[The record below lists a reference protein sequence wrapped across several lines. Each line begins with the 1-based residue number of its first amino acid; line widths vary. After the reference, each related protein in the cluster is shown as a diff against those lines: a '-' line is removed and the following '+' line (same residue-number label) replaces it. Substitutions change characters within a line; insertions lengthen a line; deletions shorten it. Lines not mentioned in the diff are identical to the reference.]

1 MAPFP
6 ITLER
11 YFFTRL
17 IVISNPD
24 HIENHDGRLDVEMES
39 SIDVKQP
46 PEGTGSLFIAEQRVR
61 LDTTGNPQLPY
72 TLDIECIGF
81 FNVDSSLEVEQR
93 VKAVTVV
100 AHNVLYAAVR
110 EVILSATARQ
120 AWGPLSIGLSVLR
133 STSSGD
139 DKVTSTRKIAK
150 AKKRPEISRASKA
163 KKPA

>member
-39 SIDVKQP
+39 SLDVKQP
-46 PEGTGSLFIAEQRVR
+46 PEETGSLFIAEQRVR
-61 LDTTGNPQLPY
+61 LDATSNPQLPY
-72 TLDIECIGF
+72 TIDIECIGF
-81 FNVDSSLEVEQR
+81 FNMDSSLEVEQR
-93 VKAVTVV
+93 LKAVTVV

-110 EVILSATARQ
+110 EAILSATARQ

-133 STSSGD
+133 PTTAGD
-139 DKVTSTRKIAK
+139 DKVTSTKKTAK
-150 AKKRPEISRASKA
+150 TRKRPEISRASRA
-163 KKPA
+163 KKTA